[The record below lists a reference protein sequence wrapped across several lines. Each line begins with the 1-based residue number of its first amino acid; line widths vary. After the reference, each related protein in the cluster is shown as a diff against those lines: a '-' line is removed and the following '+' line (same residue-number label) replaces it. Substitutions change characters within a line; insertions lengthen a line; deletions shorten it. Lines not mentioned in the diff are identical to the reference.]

1 MPEATVKL
9 SIEVPKA
16 FVQQALH
23 RKPKWL
29 SATDEGYLGKM
40 FAAGNFDE
48 FFKNYEG
55 INDKLSEVQKGV
67 LRSRQGNIPESGI
80 TNRSTTY
87 NPTSPEKEIKGRYQ
101 GNGSPGQFGA
111 LNPSIKSL

>member
-55 INDKLSEVQKGV
+55 INDKLSEVQRVYLEAVKEISQRVG
-67 LRSRQGNIPESGI
+67 
-80 TNRSTTY
+80 
-87 NPTSPEKEIKGRYQ
+87 SPIVAPPIIQPVRKKEIKGRYQ